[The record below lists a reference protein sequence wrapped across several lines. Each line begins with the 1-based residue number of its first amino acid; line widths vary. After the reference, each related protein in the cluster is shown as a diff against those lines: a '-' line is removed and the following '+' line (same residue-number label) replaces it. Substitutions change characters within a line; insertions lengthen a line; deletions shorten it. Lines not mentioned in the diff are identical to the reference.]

1 MKIRPNNNRTQNMD
15 LGRRVKLLFVALLLV
30 GGLSANAQMG
40 GGIGLP
46 GGSDDILDAPIDGF
60 LAVGLIAGACL
71 GLRKRIKG
79 LKE

>member
-30 GGLSANAQMG
+30 GGLSANAQ
-40 GGIGLP
+40 IGLP
-46 GGSDDILDAPIDGF
+46 GGNDNIPDAPIDGF